1 MKYGIF
7 LASCCLIPNLCLAS
21 IESVSVIGSSDP
33 VFNNSFLK
41 NASQLAVS
49 LVNQKKTVLCSNEGT
64 GVSGAFLKTL
74 SDRKGSFSA
83 VGYNEK
89 DKTNCPK
96 NHPCQTINDQKVSSI
111 EAQIDYFL
119 SYGDG
124 IVFLPG
130 SFDVLYAFNYLQTLS
145 KQEIMVYKPV
155 VFLNT
160 NHYWDR
166 LKEMLIEMKRQNV
179 ISQSILDT
187 IAFENKP
194 DSVVKTLEKLEKTIQ
209 KLNKDKKL

>member
-7 LASCCLIPNLCLAS
+7 LASCCLIPSFCFAS
-21 IESVSVIGSSDP
+21 IERVSVISSSEP
-33 VFNNSFLK
+33 SFNNSFLK
-41 NASQLAVS
+41 NASQLATS
-49 LVNQKKTVLCSNEGT
+49 LVNQKKHVLCSNEGT
-64 GVSGAFLKTL
+64 GISGAFLKTL
-74 SDRKGSFSA
+74 SDRKGSFE
-83 VGYNEK
+83 VIGYKEK
-89 DKTNCPK
+89 DKTNCPN
-96 NHPCQTINDQKVSSI
+96 NHPCQSLKEKKVADI
-111 EAQIDYFL
+111 ESQIDFFL

-145 KQEIMVYKPV
+145 KQEVMVYKPV

-179 ISQSILDT
+179 ISQNVLDT

-194 DSVVKTLEKLEKTIQ
+194 DSVVKTLERLEKTIQ

>member
-7 LASCCLIPNLCLAS
+7 FASCCLIPSICFAS
-21 IESVSVIGSSDP
+21 IERVSVIASSEP

-41 NASQLAVS
+41 NASQLAIN
-49 LVNQKKTVLCSNEGT
+49 LVNQKKQVLCSNEGT
-64 GVSGAFLKTL
+64 GISGAFLKTL
-74 SDRKGSFSA
+74 SDRKGTFKA
-83 VGYNEK
+83 IGYKEK
-89 DKTNCPK
+89 DNSTCPK
-96 NHPCQTINDQKVSSI
+96 NHPCQLIEDQKVSNI
-111 EAQIDYFL
+111 EAQIDFFL

-166 LKEMLIEMKRQNV
+166 LQEMLVEMKRQNV
-179 ISQSILDT
+179 ISQNVLDT